1 MINPYCK
8 NDCGNLCV
16 SKDAKG
22 NILGYFCTAD
32 IKWRSVF
39 NAKGRPVMKK
49 YYTELIVE
57 DGQPMKTTICLRGES

>member
-22 NILGYFCTAD
+22 NILGYTCTAD
-32 IKWRSVF
+32 IKWRAIY
-39 NAKGRPVMKK
+39 NKRGKPVMKK
-49 YYTELIVE
+49 YYTELTVE
-57 DGQPMKTTICLRGES
+57 DGQPMKTTMCLRGEQ